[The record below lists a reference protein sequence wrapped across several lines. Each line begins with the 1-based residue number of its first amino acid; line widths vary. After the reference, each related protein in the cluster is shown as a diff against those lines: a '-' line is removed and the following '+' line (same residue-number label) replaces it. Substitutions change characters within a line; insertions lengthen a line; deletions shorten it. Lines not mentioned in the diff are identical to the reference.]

1 MLEIIYEDN
10 HLIAINKRPGDLV
23 QGDKTGDNTLIDQV
37 KNYIKKKYNK
47 PRGVFLGLIHRLDR
61 PTSGLILFAK
71 TSKALRR
78 INKQFKDRKTQKK
91 YWAIIDK
98 SFDSNSGTLTHWL
111 KRNPKMN
118 KSFAN
123 NEEVNDSKKAILHY
137 KKIFKLRKYCVLEID
152 LETGRHHQIRSQLSF
167 IGFPVKGDLKYNAKR
182 KNPDASIDLHARSL
196 TINHPTTKKKI
207 TFLASPPIKPQWNFF
222 LSG

>member
-137 KKIFKLRKYCVLEID
+137 KKIIKLRKYCVLEID

>member
-71 TSKALRR
+71 TSKALKR

-137 KKIFKLRKYCVLEID
+137 KKIIKLRK
-152 LETGRHHQIRSQLSF
+152 
-167 IGFPVKGDLKYNAKR
+167 
-182 KNPDASIDLHARSL
+182 
-196 TINHPTTKKKI
+196 
-207 TFLASPPIKPQWNFF
+207 
-222 LSG
+222 

>member
-71 TSKALRR
+71 TSKALKR
-78 INKQFKDRKTQKK
+78 INKQFKDRKTQK
-91 YWAIIDK
+91 
-98 SFDSNSGTLTHWL
+98 
-111 KRNPKMN
+111 
-118 KSFAN
+118 
-123 NEEVNDSKKAILHY
+123 ILGNY
-137 KKIFKLRKYCVLEID
+137 R
-152 LETGRHHQIRSQLSF
+152 
-167 IGFPVKGDLKYNAKR
+167 
-182 KNPDASIDLHARSL
+182 
-196 TINHPTTKKKI
+196 
-207 TFLASPPIKPQWNFF
+207 
-222 LSG
+222 

>member
-10 HLIAINKRPGDLV
+10 HLIVINKRPGDLV
-23 QGDKTGDNTLIDQV
+23 QGDKTGDNTLTDQV
-37 KNYIKKKYNK
+37 KDYIKKKYNK

-137 KKIFKLRKYCVLEID
+137 KKIIKLRKYCVLEIY

>member
-123 NEEVNDSKKAILHY
+123 NEEVNHSKKAILHY
-137 KKIFKLRKYCVLEID
+137 KKIIKLRKYCVLEID

-182 KNPDASIDLHARSL
+182 KNSDASIDLHARSL

-222 LSG
+222 LSD